1 MEAERCKATLVWRC
15 LTPCESTDVTALCS
29 CYCHALVNHFECLD
43 FRRSCSK
50 RTLVLLTSVICMY
63 RIIPANGSSDFV
75 PKCMDAPGAQLAGN
89 LCHSHGNAVVLIWA
103 VSWCGCEMLWGEKW
117 QSVPGVN
124 EPICVP
130 WKNWVHRE
138 WNCNLKK
145 FNTVRASIKIPF
157 RLIKWLSTLTNDK
170 DLTVLGVVA
179 YWWISLQ
186 PQAPESPFQGCCL
199 QLPLDAL
206 PNCCLCPAHWQ
217 PNRIP
222 YSSWK

>member
-1 MEAERCKATLVWRC
+1 MFNPMWEHWCHCTLQ
-15 LTPCESTDVTALCS
+15 LLLP
-29 CYCHALVNHFECLD
+29 
-43 FRRSCSK
+43 RSCKPFWVSGFQK
-50 RTLVLLTSVICMY
+50 KLFQANTCAPDICDLHVQNY
-63 RIIPANGSSDFV
+63 PSEWVKWLCAQVHGCTGEHNWLGTRATATGS
-75 PKCMDAPGAQLAGN
+75 AAA
-89 LCHSHGNAVVLIWA
+89 LIWA

-145 FNTVRASIKIPF
+145 FTTVRASIKIPF

-186 PQAPESPFQGCCL
+186 PESPFQGCCL
-199 QLPLDAL
+199 QLPLDAF